1 MGDDD
6 LGLHGGG
13 LHGLPPPGPAEP
25 SSRVIRPD
33 HSQANKGRLKWRPF
47 PVTRFLWNTGAA
59 PKQAHRMRAVDAE
72 FIGLLTLTDRFPST
86 APDSF
91 GQVRG
96 AFTPFSPE
104 IGSSLGSGYD
114 CSGLYIHGVVRGQLG

>member
-25 SSRVIRPD
+25 SPRVIRPGQ
-33 HSQANKGRLKWRPF
+33 SQRTKAALKWRPF
-47 PVTRFLWNTGAA
+47 TVTRFLGNTGAA

-72 FIGLLTLTDRFPST
+72 FIGFLTMIDRFPPT
-86 APDSF
+86 APDRF
-91 GQVRG
+91 CPVRG

-104 IGSSLGSGYD
+104 IVSRLGNWYD
-114 CSGLYIHGVVRGQLG
+114 CSGLCIHGVVRG

>member
-1 MGDDD
+1 MGNDD

-25 SSRVIRPD
+25 SPRVIRPGQ
-33 HSQANKGRLKWRPF
+33 SQRTKAAVKWRPF
-47 PVTRFLWNTGAA
+47 TVTRFLGNAGAA

-72 FIGLLTLTDRFPST
+72 FIGLLTLIEGFHQP
-86 APDSF
+86 PLIVF
-91 GQVRG
+91 VRCEG

-104 IGSSLGSGYD
+104 IVSRLGNWYD
-114 CSGLYIHGVVRGQLG
+114 CSGLCIHGVVRG